1 MTSIYFMVN
10 EIFAGN
16 TKEFLKNDKG
26 DLNLY
31 EPNKKSTIENEEI
44 DTTNIPELKKKEEFA
59 AKRQSTEEH
68 GSKILTPN

>member
-16 TKEFLKNDKG
+16 TKKFLKNDKG

-31 EPNKKSTIENEEI
+31 EPKKKSTIENEEI
-44 DTTNIPELKKKEEFA
+44 DTTNIPELKKKKNLLQKDRA
-59 AKRQSTEEH
+59 QKNMAQKY
-68 GSKILTPN
+68 